1 MPKID
6 VDVELDASGVSS
18 QARAAASEAGSAIES
33 EVSSAGKAAADA
45 AGSAIES
52 GVESGARSGAKTAG
66 ASIDSEVGSAGR
78 SAGDAAGAA
87 IEAGVEAG
95 ADAGADGALE
105 AIEGIASR
113 AQAVFGALGVG
124 AAVAGIDKLAG
135 SAAEAQSYMSRLEA
149 SARANSVS
157 GEAMSSTYSGLVGVL
172 GETDRSV
179 ETAGNMFALC
189 GDDQRELERLTTSL
203 TGAYS
208 QFGDGMP
215 IEALAEAANETA
227 KVGTVTG
234 SFADALN
241 WTNTAVETF
250 GDSMD
255 GNVAAQDAWYES
267 IDAGM
272 SKEDAFNAALAACS
286 TEGERQGLVLQALN
300 AAYGDAGTAYKEAN
314 ADMIAY
320 NQSQDELSSS
330 MNGLGE
336 ELMPLVTD
344 MREFGSDVLDGAVR
358 PAVQWL
364 LDNMPTLGPILT
376 GLLTTIGLLAIAT
389 NAQTIA
395 STAQQIATNG
405 VAVAQGA
412 LNAVMNANP
421 IAIVVALI
429 AGLVVAI
436 MGLWNNSEAFRSFV
450 TSAFEAISSVAST
463 VINAIVSFFT
473 VTVPSAIGTVTGFF
487 QGLWDTVVSVFEG
500 ALSTVSGFVSGV
512 VNFFTV
518 QVPGAVGSMISSASQ
533 IPGKIASFLGD
544 AISSAT
550 SFVADFGAKAI
561 SAASDFVGN
570 LIDGIS
576 GLPGRVLSI
585 GEDIVRGI
593 WDGISGM
600 GSWLM
605 DQIGGFA
612 SGIVD
617 GIAGFFGI
625 ASPSK
630 VMRRLFRW
638 VPVGAAMGI
647 DDEADVVTDAMRDMG
662 EGAMGGLVL
671 AGQGGS
677 SHASPYGVA
686 ASVQGALTSRQAVAS
701 GTITQEINFNQPVQ
715 TPDQVARTMRTYGRY
730 GLAGVV

>member
-66 ASIDSEVGSAGR
+66 SAIDSEVGSAGR

-95 ADAGADGALE
+95 ADAGADGASE

-124 AAVAGIDKLAG
+124 AAVAGIDELAG

-157 GEAMSSTYSGLVGVL
+157 AEAMSSTYSGLVGVL

-179 ETAGNMFALC
+179 ETADNMFALC
-189 GDDQRELERLTTSL
+189 GDNQEQLSQLTTSL

-241 WTNTAVETF
+241 WVNASTEQWSAAL
-250 GDSMD
+250 S
-255 GNVAAQDAWYES
+255 GNPAAMAAFQEGV
-267 IDAGM
+267 DAGL
-272 SKEDAFNAALAACS
+272 SKEDAFNQALASCTS
-286 TEGERQGLVLQALN
+286 EQERQQLVLDTLTAL
-300 AAYGDAGTAYKEAN
+300 YGDAGAAYEETN

-376 GLLTTIGLLAIAT
+376 GLLTTIGLLTVAT

-533 IPGKIASFLGD
+533 IPGRIASFLGD
-544 AISSAT
+544 AISSAA

-600 GSWLM
+600 GGWLM

-701 GTITQEINFNQPVQ
+701 GTITQEINFNQPVR
-715 TPDQVARTMRTYGRY
+715 TPDETARVMRQYAHY